1 MEEGCGQTGKVAE
14 SLPDVPMSSR
24 RCPECCSVLGF
35 FIMWN
40 EEDKK
45 YMRMAIDLALNGQ
58 GHVNPNPMVGAVI
71 VRDGHVLSSGWHHV
85 YGDLHAERDALSRCV
100 GDPAG
105 ATMYVTLEPCCHHGK
120 QPPCTDAI
128 MAAGISRVV
137 AGMGDPNPLVA
148 GHGLEILRRAGIEV
162 SCGLFQNRIRH
173 INRVFVKYITTKRPW
188 VVLKSAMT
196 LDGRIAARTGD
207 SKWVSGE
214 ESRRLVHELRG
225 RYSGIVAGIGTA
237 VADDPMLNC
246 RLDGMR
252 QPVRFIVDSRASL
265 PLDSALVRT
274 AGEYRTVVVHTA
286 DAPQQRLEALR
297 SRGVELLECPSVGT
311 AASPGMSRTSGP
323 VLSSGPEQPSGT
335 VLSSGLVHPSGH
347 AVDAVTGGV
356 DIHGKVDSP
365 GKVDLSAMMDRIGA
379 MGIDSLLV
387 EGGAELNWSMVAG
400 GLVDEYYI
408 FLAPKII
415 GGRNA
420 KGPVGGEGFARMAEA
435 VPVKVDSVTPCGT
448 DWLVHGFSSE
458 YRYESQANEE

>member
-1 MEEGCGQTGKVAE
+1 MTE

-71 VRDGHVLSSGWHHV
+71 VRDGRVLSSGWHHV
-85 YGDLHAERDALSRCV
+85 YGDLHAERDALSRCA

-162 SCGLFQNRIRH
+162 SCGLFQDRLRH

-297 SRGVELLECPSVGT
+297 SRGVELLECPSAGT
-311 AASPGMSRTSGP
+311 AA
-323 VLSSGPEQPSGT
+323 
-335 VLSSGLVHPSGH
+335 
-347 AVDAVTGGV
+347 
-356 DIHGKVDSP
+356 SP

-387 EGGAELNWSMVAG
+387 EGGAELDWSMVAG

-458 YRYESQANEE
+458 CRYESQANGE

>member
-1 MEEGCGQTGKVAE
+1 MFRC
-14 SLPDVPMSSR
+14 R
-24 RCPECCSVLGF
+24 RDAALSAVQYSGF

-71 VRDGHVLSSGWHHV
+71 VRDGHVLSSGWHRV

-274 AGEYRTVVVHTA
+274 AADYRTVVAHTA
-286 DAPQQRLEALR
+286 AAPQERLEALR
-297 SRGVELLECPSVGT
+297 SHGIELLECPSDVSDNAGSAWRTGYSAACAGTSSGT
-311 AASPGMSRTSGP
+311 AASRDMSVASGQS
-323 VLSSGPEQPSGT
+323 LFSGE
-335 VLSSGLVHPSGH
+335 
-347 AVDAVTGGV
+347 AVDA
-356 DIHGKVDSP
+356 DRSA
-365 GKVDLSAMMDRIGA
+365 KVDLSAMLDRIGA

-387 EGGAELNWSMVAG
+387 EGGSELNWSMVAE

-408 FLAPKII
+408 FVAPKIV
-415 GGRNA
+415 GGRDA
-420 KGPVGGEGFARMAEA
+420 KGAVGGEGFARMAEA
-435 VPVKVDSVTPCGT
+435 VPVKVESVTPCGA
-448 DWLVHGFSSE
+448 DWLVHGFSRE
-458 YRYESQANEE
+458 YGDSPEI

>member
-1 MEEGCGQTGKVAE
+1 
-14 SLPDVPMSSR
+14 
-24 RCPECCSVLGF
+24 
-35 FIMWN
+35 MWN

-71 VRDGHVLSSGWHHV
+71 VRDGHVLSSGWHRV

-311 AASPGMSRTSGP
+311 AAS
-323 VLSSGPEQPSGT
+323 Q
-335 VLSSGLVHPSGH
+335 
-347 AVDAVTGGV
+347 
-356 DIHGKVDSP
+356 

-458 YRYESQANEE
+458 YRYESQANGE